1 MPGANGMTLEEAA
14 KWVDKN
20 CNDETVARLRS
31 RAVAKVLLDEV
42 RRQEE
47 LIHDLAG
54 VLWRLEEYG
63 YIGYEVD
70 DDERGQCDHWRE
82 IGRQAVE
89 IARRPPWKASN
100 YFSTQAENDTQAQA

>member
-1 MPGANGMTLEEAA
+1 MTLEEAA

-20 CNDETVARLRS
+20 CTDEAVARLRS
-31 RAVAKVLLDEV
+31 RAAASALFDEV

-63 YIGYEVD
+63 YICREVD

-82 IGRQAVE
+82 IGRQAVAQ
-89 IARRPPWKASN
+89 ARRSKREASN
-100 YFSTQAENDTQAQA
+100 AEVTGAPLAARPVD

>member
-1 MPGANGMTLEEAA
+1 MTLEEAA
-14 KWVDKN
+14 KWVDRN
-20 CNDETVARLRS
+20 CTDETVARLRS
-31 RAVAKVLLDEV
+31 RAVAKVLFDEV
-42 RRQEE
+42 RRQEA

-70 DDERGQCDHWRE
+70 DAERGRCDHWRQ

-89 IARRPPWKASN
+89 QAMRPPWKKASN
-100 YFSTQAENDTQAQA
+100 V

>member
-1 MPGANGMTLEEAA
+1 MTLEEAA

-20 CNDETVARLRS
+20 CNGEAVERLRS
-31 RAVAKVLLDEV
+31 RAVAKVLFDEV

-54 VLWRLEEYG
+54 VLWRLEKYG

-70 DDERGQCDHWRE
+70 DDEREQCDHWRE
-82 IGRQAVE
+82 IGQQAVA
-89 IARRPPWKASN
+89 IARRTPWKLSN
-100 YFSTQAENDTQAQA
+100 AKLT

>member
-1 MPGANGMTLEEAA
+1 MTLEEAV
-14 KWVDKN
+14 KWVKRN
-20 CNDETVARLRS
+20 CTEETIERLRS
-31 RAVAKVLLDEV
+31 RAVAKILFDEV

-63 YIGYEVD
+63 YIGHEVE

-89 IARRPPWKASN
+89 LAR
-100 YFSTQAENDTQAQA
+100 STIRTDEDKK